1 MQKLLKR
8 IEYIMTFLGDML
20 QLSELMSNA
29 DQGENLDGTF
39 HIPKFKIGF
48 KKNLNQ
54 WLEEL
59 GVRRIFTKGE
69 ADMSPMLPK

>member
-1 MQKLLKR
+1 
-8 IEYIMTFLGDML
+8 MTFLGDMFKVS
-20 QLSELMSNA
+20 QLMRDANK
-29 DQGENLDGTF
+29 GENVTGVF